1 VQDSHVFVDIHCHL
15 LPGIDDGAVGWD
27 ESLAMARLAVDDGI
41 STVVATP
48 HQLGSYSRNAGE
60 TIRAS
65 CRQLQEFFDQRGVA
79 LHVVPGADVRIEPD
93 LIRKVDTGEV
103 VTLGDHRR
111 YVLLELPHELYF
123 SLDRLL
129 RDLRAAGLIGILSHP
144 ERNLGILGQPHV
156 VEPLVDAGC
165 LLQVTAGSLTGS
177 FGPQVGN
184 FAEWLVLQGFVHFV
198 ATDAHGAKSRRPLM
212 SRAFERVAQVAGH
225 KTALELCSGNPARVV
240 ANQMVAQGRRK
251 PTGLGWAGWFR
262 WGRAG

>member
-1 VQDSHVFVDIHCHL
+1 
-15 LPGIDDGAVGWD
+15 
-27 ESLAMARLAVDDGI
+27 MARLAVDDGF

-48 HQLGSYSRNAGE
+48 HQLGSYGRNAGE

-65 CRQLQEFFDQRGVA
+65 CRQLQEFLDRRGVA
-79 LHVVPGADVRIEPD
+79 LSVVPGADVRIEPD
-93 LIRKVDTGEV
+93 LIRHIDAGEV

-123 SLDRLL
+123 PLDRLL

-177 FGPQVGN
+177 FGPQVRN

-198 ATDAHGAKSRRPLM
+198 ATDAHGAKSRRPIM
-212 SRAFERVAQVAGH
+212 SGAFERVAQLAGYR
-225 KTALELCSGNPARVV
+225 TALELCSHNPARVV
-240 ANQMVAQGRRK
+240 ANQRVDQGRRK
-251 PTGLGWAGWFR
+251 RRGLGWAGWFR
-262 WGRAG
+262 RGRAG